1 MVGEETTRSGRCGI
15 SPEVELPGLDAGLDV
30 EHEKQAEKEGNCKGS
45 GSINGKNVVATHW
58 DRFWANQTPVFLWG
72 VVSELGKTF
81 KSPSVISTYMV
92 IDSSGFLV
100 SQLKRA

>member
-30 EHEKQAEKEGNCKGS
+30 SMRSKQKKGNCKGS
-45 GSINGKNVVATHW
+45 GSINGKNVVAIHW

-92 IDSSGFLV
+92 IDSTGFLI